1 MHVCF
6 ERGAS
11 RLVGVWTRLWRRE
24 LAGRGQVRAVKLRV
38 GAARHLLPL
47 PAWRYTNRI
56 HALEEVLPSARGL
69 ERAVLAPHTDDD
81 AFAIVVRWLERA
93 RRDVEAPD
101 DVALAVAAAAAI
113 ARDPSLS
120 RVEELAKRLRVH
132 LRELQRVFR
141 AHVGATPKHV
151 IRRTRLQEVALRLE
165 RGDAV
170 SLSRLA
176 AELGYADHAHLARD
190 FKGATGKSPSAFG
203 RDVWR
208 E

>member
-56 HALEEVLPSARGL
+56 HALDEVLPSARGL
-69 ERAVLAPHTDDD
+69 ERAVLAPHTDD
-81 AFAIVVRWLERA
+81 
-93 RRDVEAPD
+93 EAPD